1 MPAIPP
7 DNLSYPILIR
17 LENGS
22 TGSGF
27 FLNGRKFTYV
37 ITAKHVLYGQE
48 GRLLVNTATLISYGV
63 NPTDR
68 SHKRVTVDLT
78 TLTRSGHIYLN
89 DKRDVAAFLYGSVVN
104 ETRDLQLIPG
114 IQLIEQANSK
124 TAGIRAD
131 SIKKYNEVSISNDVW
146 LFGYPSS
153 IGLQESPQFDYSMPL
168 LRKGIVAGKYDAAQT
183 ILLDCPSY
191 YGNSGGPVI
200 ESEEVYDERGLGVSY
215 YLIGVLVEF
224 IPYVEKWRNS
234 KSNIENIEFMNSGY
248 SVAVSMNAVLEILDL
263 T

>member
-7 DNLSYPILIR
+7 DNLSYPILIQ

-22 TGSGF
+22 SGSGF

-37 ITAKHVLYGQE
+37 VTAKHLLYGQN
-48 GRLLVNTATLISYGV
+48 GKLLANTATLIGCGS
-63 NPTDR
+63 NPTDG

-78 TLTRSGHIYLN
+78 RLAQSGHIYLN

-104 ETRDLQLIPG
+104 ETRDLQLISG
-114 IQLIEQANSK
+114 VQIIERANSK

-131 SIKKYNEVSISNDVW
+131 SIKKYHEVSISNDVW

-153 IGLQESPQFDYSMPL
+153 IGLRESPQFDYSLPL

-200 ESEEVYDERGLGVSY
+200 EAEVIYDERGLGVNFH
-215 YLIGVLVEF
+215 LIGVLVEF
-224 IPYVEKWRNS
+224 IPYAEKWRNT

-248 SVAVSMNAVLEILDL
+248 SVAASMNAVLEILDL